1 MVSFFFGVFLSK
13 FYFNRLFPFVEE
25 KTNFL
30 FFSFLFWSRLITFH

>member
-13 FYFNRLFPFVEE
+13 FYFNRLFPFVVE

-30 FFSFLFWSRLITFH
+30 FFFLFVLVALITFH